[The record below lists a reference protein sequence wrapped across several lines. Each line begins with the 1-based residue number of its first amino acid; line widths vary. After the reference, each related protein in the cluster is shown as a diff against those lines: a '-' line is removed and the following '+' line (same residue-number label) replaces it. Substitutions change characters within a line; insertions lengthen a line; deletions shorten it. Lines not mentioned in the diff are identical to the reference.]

1 MHVRLYL
8 ILMVCGFVF
17 VAVSGCQAP
26 PTPAPVENVIR
37 YGDTVQGTLS
47 QAQSHWSFIGSHDDN
62 IAIDFTSTGSPPA
75 VTLIG
80 PSGESVARLSSTG
93 HLEKFRLPDDGQY
106 VIVIASGVGDYA
118 LVLRQVAANASTEAA
133 TAVSTAAAPV
143 NTSASKTIGI
153 GDSRLGTLKT
163 ADAQDIWSLNG
174 QAGATIT
181 IQMIAKSDAI
191 DPTLRLYAPDGSL
204 IASNDN
210 TGGGLNAMISGV
222 QLPTAGT
229 YLIQAS
235 GNGHAGDY
243 VILVQ
248 AGTLPTPTFVSATAT
263 TIATVAPTIVAGAA
277 EGTQVRIGQ
286 TIQGVLADPQEVD
299 HFAIFGPAGATIS
312 VGIWP
317 TQGSSLIPSFIMYAP
332 NGKDVASAAG
342 ANGAIVSGY
351 TLPSTGAYIIYVH
364 GNQSQSSGP
373 YILTVGDGL
382 TLRDLDGGALT
393 PEASY
398 QGNLERSGDRQNWT
412 MDLPANATL
421 SVEGTPSGN
430 NLLLQV
436 EVVGPDGKRIGYS
449 ILDPATHIARI
460 VPLVTTQAGHY
471 KIRVNGLAGKD
482 VGSYSLVAHVP
493 RIEPTATFSV
503 AVDQTIQA
511 EVAQDERYTYSFK
524 AVPGMVLLVEARAK
538 VKGEF
543 DPVVELYGPS
553 GRRLAMNDDS
563 SPDATDAILQVG
575 LDDGIGA
582 YTVQVH
588 GYAMTPGA
596 FTLHIAT
603 P

>member
-1 MHVRLYL
+1 MRVRVYL
-8 ILMVCGFVF
+8 ILLLCGFVF
-17 VAVSGCQAP
+17 VAASGCQPP

-37 YGDTVQGTLS
+37 YGDTVQGTLG
-47 QAQSHWSFIGSHDDN
+47 QGQSHWSFIGSHDDN
-62 IAIDFTSTGSPPA
+62 IAIDFTSTGAPPA

-93 HLEKFRLPDDGQY
+93 HLERFRLPDDGQY
-106 VIVIASGVGDYA
+106 IIVIASGVGGYA
-118 LVLRQVAANASTEAA
+118 LVLRQAANIGTEAA
-133 TAVSTAAAPV
+133 TTAATPV
-143 NTSASKTIGI
+143 VTANASANKTIGL

-163 ADAQDIWSLNG
+163 ADAQDIWSFDG
-174 QAGATIT
+174 QAGAMIT
-181 IQMIAKSDAI
+181 VQMTAKSDGI

-204 IASNDN
+204 VASNDN
-210 TGGGLNAMISGV
+210 VGGTSNAMISGV
-222 QLPTAGT
+222 RLPAAGA

-243 VILVQ
+243 VLTVQ
-248 AGTLPTPTFVSATAT
+248 AGALPTPTFVPATAT
-263 TIATVAPTIVAGAA
+263 PVATVAPTIVAGAA

-286 TIQGVLADPQEVD
+286 TVQGVLTDPQDVD

-317 TQGSSLIPSFIMYAP
+317 TQGSSLVPSFIMYAP
-332 NGKDVASAAG
+332 NGKDVASAVG
-342 ANGAIVSGY
+342 ADGAIVSGY

-382 TLRDLDGGALT
+382 TLRDIEGGALT

-398 QGNLERSGDRQNWT
+398 QGNLERRGDRQTWT
-412 MDLPANATL
+412 LDLPANATL

-430 NLLLQV
+430 NLLLQL
-436 EVVGPDGKRIGYS
+436 EIVGPGGKRVGYS
-449 ILDPATHIARI
+449 ILDPVSHIARI
-460 VPLVTTQAGHY
+460 APLVTTQQGQY
-471 KIRVNGLAGKD
+471 KVRVNGLSGKD
-482 VGSYSLVAHVP
+482 VGSYALVAHVP
-493 RIEPTATFSV
+493 KIEPTATFAV

-524 AVPGMVLLVEARAK
+524 AVPGMVLLVEARAR

-553 GRRLAMNDDS
+553 GRRLAVNDDS
-563 SPDATDAILQVG
+563 SPDATEAILQVG